1 MTATT
6 LTGTARSAVRPS
18 SAWRFWRRI
27 LSALDAHARSRGH
40 RAVTEHEMRRCQDE
54 IRRYRRLMQAGVAAV
69 SDRG

>member
-18 SAWRFWRRI
+18 SAWRFWHRI
-27 LSALDAHARSRGH
+27 LSALDAHG
-40 RAVTEHEMRRCQDE
+40 AVTEHEMRRCQDE
-54 IRRYRRLMQAGVAAV
+54 IRRYRRLMQAGVAAG